1 MKGRIGYLLKPAN
14 SWGIDRFLNRDTRFE
29 WKKIMGQVKEA
40 KEVAKT
46 IKESSAEWAKTLK
59 KLARQKKLDNIT
71 SKDKETLLKIVRMV
85 KTANEAKLDKE
96 KFTDPAQMK
105 KKGIIK
111 KGKKDI
117 ILGDKEEKNESQN
130 PLKHPKN
137 KY

>member
-1 MKGRIGYLLKPAN
+1 
-14 SWGIDRFLNRDTRFE
+14 
-29 WKKIMGQVKEA
+29 
-40 KEVAKT
+40 
-46 IKESSAEWAKTLK
+46 
-59 KLARQKKLDNIT
+59 
-71 SKDKETLLKIVRMV
+71 MV

-96 KFTDPAQMK
+96 KFTDPAHMK